1 MKNIISFVRKEISSN
16 IEVLVL
22 LFLTWIVLF
31 EEITPFVLI
40 TGIFMSVLVVIFTDQ
55 FLLRGTYDE
64 EYMIGLWSMAKYS
77 IMLIYEIFV
86 AGIGVIPNIISGE
99 SDVKYVTCET
109 KLDDDFLIDILANS
123 VTLTP
128 GTVTAEKHGKTL
140 RVLALDAPELD
151 EDPREA
157 LPMRLESIL
166 LDYET
171 KKSKKIQ
178 KAGKK

>member
-1 MKNIISFVRKEISSN
+1 MKNFISFVGKEIFSN
-16 IEVLVL
+16 IEVMIL

-31 EEITPFVLI
+31 EEITPFVII
-40 TGIFMSVLVVIFTDQ
+40 TGILMPILVVVFTDQ
-55 FLLRGTYDE
+55 FLLLGTYDE
-64 EYMIGLWSMAKYS
+64 EYMIGLWSMTKY
-77 IMLIYEIFV
+77 IVMLVYEIFV
-86 AGIGVIPNIISGE
+86 AGMGVIPNIISGE

-140 RVLALDAPELD
+140 RILALDAPELD

-157 LPMRLESIL
+157 LPLRLEAIL
-166 LDYET
+166 LKYEAKNKEKT
-171 KKSKKIQ
+171 
-178 KAGKK
+178 AD